1 MSMKI
6 LSASALMALVTGV
19 STVVLPS
26 LHAQTAAAQET
37 ATAAQKIPSITVPEA
52 YERAQQGGVIM
63 FDVREPQEWTSG
75 VAADDKGEKLVKLLP
90 MSQLNTRMSEI
101 PKDPAQPVILICR
114 TQNRSAAVAQTLAK
128 NGYTNITYVNGGM
141 KEWYERKLPTSK
153 P

>member
-1 MSMKI
+1 MSI
-6 LSASALMALVTGV
+6 RLLPVALLALMSAA
-19 STVVLPS
+19 VLPS
-26 LHAQTAAAQET
+26 LRAQTAATQEA
-37 ATAAQKIPSITVPEA
+37 ATTTAQKIPSISITEA

-75 VAADDKGEKLVKLLP
+75 VAADEKGEKLVKLLP
-90 MSQLNTRMSEI
+90 MSQIAKRMSEI
-101 PKDPAQPVILICR
+101 PKDPTQPVLLICR
-114 TQNRSAAVAQTLAK
+114 TQNRSAAVAQTLAR